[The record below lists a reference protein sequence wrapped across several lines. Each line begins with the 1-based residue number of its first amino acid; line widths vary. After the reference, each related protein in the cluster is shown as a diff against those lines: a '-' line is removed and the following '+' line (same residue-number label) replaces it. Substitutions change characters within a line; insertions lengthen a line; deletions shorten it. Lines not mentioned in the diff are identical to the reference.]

1 MMVLLSHSIVASGP
15 VKVEIIK
22 DNDTYQLYRG
32 GKPYHIK
39 GAGLEFGDI
48 NSLVAHGGNSIRTWS
63 TVTEIETAQELLD
76 RAHAVGVTVSL
87 GLELV
92 PERLG
97 FDYKDKTQVA
107 AQLEKFRAVV
117 LKHRDHPALLTWIIG
132 NELNHSYS
140 VPEAYDAVNE
150 LSKMIHKL
158 DPNHLTTTTTSGIKV
173 DVTHEIMT
181 RAPDLDFISFQ
192 AYGELDIL
200 VDFIKKTQFTK
211 PFMVTEWGAVGFWEM
226 AETAWGAPFEMN
238 SSDKAANYLKGYQ
251 QQLLPL
257 KNQIIGNYVFLWG
270 QKQERTPTWFGL
282 FTEAGDETEAVD
294 VMHYIWNGSW
304 PDNRTPAFKSI
315 TLNNKT
321 SREDVILTAGKT
333 YSAKVDVEDYED
345 DTLSYFWEIK
355 LESNATQEG
364 GDFESNIGSLSK
376 LIKDTAVSD
385 IIFTTPTQTGAY
397 RLFVYIGDGNNNTAH
412 GNIPFYGT
420 ILCFFMKGLVIL
432 NSLYT

>member
-1 MMVLLSHSIVASGP
+1 MVVLLSLLVFLLSNSIVASGP

-63 TVTEIETAQELLD
+63 TVNKLETAQELLD
-76 RAHAVGVTVSL
+76 RAHALGVTVSL
-87 GLELV
+87 CLALV

-97 FDYKDKTQVA
+97 FDYKDKEQLA

-117 LKHRDHPALLTWIIG
+117 LKYRNHPALLTWIIG
-132 NELNHSYS
+132 NELNHSYT
-140 VPEAYDAVNE
+140 VPEAYDAVNNI
-150 LSKMIHKL
+150 SKMIHEL
-158 DPNHLTTTTTSGIKV
+158 DPNHPTTTTTSGIKV
-173 DVTHEIMT
+173 DVTQEIIN

-200 VDFIKKTQFTK
+200 SDFIKETKYTK

-226 AETAWGAPFEMN
+226 KETAWGAPFEMN

-282 FTEAGDETEAVD
+282 FTDSGDETEAVD

-321 SREDVILTAGKT
+321 SREDITLTAGKS

-364 GDFESNIGSLSK
+364 GDFETNIESLSK
-376 LIKDTAVSD
+376 LIKNAAMSD
-385 IIFTTPTQTGAY
+385 ITITTPSHTGAY
-397 RLFVYIGDGNNNTAH
+397 RLFVYIGDGNNNKAH
-412 GNIPFYGT
+412 GNIPFY
-420 ILCFFMKGLVIL
+420 V
-432 NSLYT
+432 NE